1 MRKGRNSRGV
11 VHSTPHTVMSLRV
24 LPVMHTALLP
34 SPVGP
39 LYVEVQDGR
48 LSALYTAEHRLH
60 AHAQAPRDPAFGA
73 IREQLDEYFAGARQT
88 FDLPLHEAGTPFEK
102 AVWARLRTIPFGRTA
117 TYGELARELGSA
129 ARAVGRANGR
139 NRISIIVP
147 CHRVVGANGH
157 LTGYAGGIPTKQALL
172 EHEGLFAGRPSGPPG
187 VVS

>member
-1 MRKGRNSRGV
+1 M
-11 VHSTPHTVMSLRV
+11 TQRV

-39 LYVEVQDGR
+39 LCVALEDGC
-48 LSALYTAEHRLH
+48 LSALYTAEHALYTQ
-60 AHAQAPRDPAFGA
+60 AEAPRDAAFGA

-88 FDLPLHEAGTPFEK
+88 FDLPLHEVGTPFEK
-102 AVWARLRTIPFGRTA
+102 AVWARLRTIPFGSTA
-117 TYGELARELGSA
+117 TYGELARELNSA

-157 LTGYAGGIPTKQALL
+157 LTGYAGGIPTKRALL
-172 EHEGLFAGRPSGPPG
+172 DHERGQGYFAGRPSGPPG
-187 VVS
+187 VAS

>member
-1 MRKGRNSRGV
+1 
-11 VHSTPHTVMSLRV
+11 MSLRV

-39 LYVEVQDGR
+39 LYVELEAGR

-60 AHAQAPRDPAFGA
+60 TDAEAPRDPAFGV

-88 FDLPLHEAGTPFEK
+88 FDLPLHEVGTPFEK
-102 AVWARLRTIPFGRTA
+102 AVWARLRTIPFGSTA
-117 TYGELARELGSA
+117 TYGELARELNSA